1 MYKKC
6 EEILKELE
14 SEGKLK
20 VWWNFKFPEKE
31 ELKLRLKDILEDKV
45 DKKYYLNDKQL
56 LAIKNSTCTRDWKDP
71 KCVQVGNLDI
81 KGRDNIKR
89 VYSPKG
95 ISPTIDTMQG
105 GNRQPKIITHN
116 IKQIVKVRKYPV
128 DTSRLVETL
137 RVAKIEANKS
147 NKELAEQ
154 LNVSQT
160 QIEHY
165 FRRDNSFA
173 IPDPN
178 IWYKL
183 KEILNISTDEF
194 DESIMTFEE
203 KEGVYEKAN
212 RVYDENGLAPTL
224 TQQEEKITNNIR
236 IRKLTP
242 LECWRLMGFDDEDFY
257 KAQSIGNSNS
267 QLYKQARKLNCS
279 KGFRK
284 NIFKFIK
291 GELNGSQRKN

>member
-31 ELKLRLKDILEDKV
+31 ELKLRLKDILEDEV

-105 GNRQPKIITHN
+105 GNRQPKI
-116 IKQIVKVRKYPV
+116 
-128 DTSRLVETL
+128 
-137 RVAKIEANKS
+137 
-147 NKELAEQ
+147 
-154 LNVSQT
+154 LN
-160 QIEHY
+160 
-165 FRRDNSFA
+165 N
-173 IPDPN
+173 
-178 IWYKL
+178 
-183 KEILNISTDEF
+183 
-194 DESIMTFEE
+194 E
-203 KEGVYEKAN
+203 K
-212 RVYDENGLAPTL
+212 
-224 TQQEEKITNNIR
+224 

-242 LECWRLMGFDDEDFY
+242 LECWRLMSFDDKDFY
-257 KAQSIGNSNS
+257 KAQSTGNSNS
-267 QLYKQARKLNCS
+267 QLYKQARKFNCS